1 MYSTLK
7 QAGHLH
13 SIFAPAAAKPPT
25 VARFCRSPSSWQQN
39 RTQVVAAAA
48 GSLPACMGVLHGDI
62 EKVLYNQDVIAEAV
76 SQLGKQLAQDYAEKT
91 PLVLG
96 TLCGAFVFMADLVRC
111 IDPVPR
117 GLEMDFLRISSYVGT
132 QSSGNNTMAMQPR
145 LPVKG
150 RHVLV
155 VEDIVDT
162 GRTLKAL
169 ISHLEQQG
177 AASVKIVTLL
187 NKQARR
193 VMEIQ
198 ADYVG
203 FQGCALFILRLPG
216 SSAST
221 WHISMRYASNRS
233 NCIHVKSMR
242 VEAEL

>member
-7 QAGHLH
+7 QPGQLH
-13 SIFAPAAAKPPT
+13 PILAPAASKPPT
-25 VARFCRSPSSWQQN
+25 VARCCRSPSWQHN
-39 RTQVVAAAA
+39 RTHVVAEAA

-76 SQLGKQLAQDYAEKT
+76 SQLGRQLAQDYAEKT

-111 IDPVPR
+111 IDPVPS

-132 QSSGNNTMAMQPR
+132 QSSGNGTMAMEPR

-193 VMEIQ
+193 VNDIQ

-203 FQGCALFILRLPG
+203 FQCPDDFVVGYGLDFEHKYRSLPYIG
-216 SSAST
+216 VLQP
-221 WHISMRYASNRS
+221 RCYQ
-233 NCIHVKSMR
+233 
-242 VEAEL
+242 LD